1 MISKPESGNVL
12 FIILIAVAL
21 FGALNFVVGNMLRGG
36 NPQAI
41 SEQKAS
47 ILADEILAQA
57 RDIRQT
63 VQNLR
68 ISNGCGDDDIS
79 FENPITAG
87 YEHSPVADDECK
99 VFHPDG
105 GGLNYIAPPEEW
117 LETSQSGNTGYAEV
131 RFVGKPAVLD
141 IGSGEKEL
149 IMFVNFVKQ
158 PICLAINDK
167 SGIINTSGAPPVDVG
182 AVDTTTLFQGSYL
195 SGSGLNASEI
205 SGKLYGCVSSGTN
218 NFFYQVLIVR

>member
-1 MISKPESGNVL
+1 MARNKPN
-12 FIILIAVAL
+12 
-21 FGALNFVVGNMLRGG
+21 
-36 NPQAI
+36 
-41 SEQKAS
+41 
-47 ILADEILAQA
+47 
-57 RDIRQT
+57 
-63 VQNLR
+63 
-68 ISNGCGDDDIS
+68 
-79 FENPITAG
+79 
-87 YEHSPVADDECK
+87 
-99 VFHPDG
+99 
-105 GGLNYIAPPEEW
+105 
-117 LETSQSGNTGYAEV
+117 GNTGYAEV

-141 IGSGEKEL
+141 VGTGEKEL